1 MFPRQI
7 YHCWL
12 LPKQSRELVVVNY
25 FLGHFTGC
33 YRWAW
38 RCPSAR
44 LPTIQ
49 FSITQKCKYWK
60 LDQPAKYFLL
70 KSSPSFEFQMNC
82 ASRVEVSWGDTVL
95 TSNLIISSVFPETS
109 KTFAIVGGECRVRL
123 GLGQWQ
129 PGTWDRG
136 PVTWLRRRQQRGVGS
151 WIARQHCSAA
161 QL

>member
-1 MFPRQI
+1 MLKHSHQMFPRQI

-70 KSSPSFEFQMNC
+70 KSSPGFEFQMNFV
-82 ASRVEVSWGDTVL
+82 SRVEVS
-95 TSNLIISSVFPETS
+95 
-109 KTFAIVGGECRVRL
+109 
-123 GLGQWQ
+123 
-129 PGTWDRG
+129 
-136 PVTWLRRRQQRGVGS
+136 
-151 WIARQHCSAA
+151 
-161 QL
+161 